1 MKDLLMFFVHFILLS
16 LILTVSGD
24 EIVYGQLS
32 ETVVLPC
39 TFNPNSN
46 EIIIHWQRSNGQ
58 SSDIIVHS
66 YYHSKDHLEKQNVTY
81 QNRTSLFYSD
91 FPKGNASLELR
102 HLRLEDEGVYKCYM
116 GKEYNV
122 NLKII
127 SFKNFSLNRQ
137 NTTTRLECAAWDVHL
152 LPSIT
157 WSDASGIINETNRTE
172 VKTDRLMSVISEI
185 NITNSSQVYQC
196 QIHNSV
202 PNLNWTGI
210 WNMTDP
216 LNKVEGDEAV
226 LQCDIPHS
234 LNVKNIRVTW
244 SVAGKKPFA
253 CVDNI
258 SEMLENSRFSWVSV
272 NNHQTNASIILKNL
286 KISDSED
293 YVCNISSHDYM
304 QLRVTSL
311 TVAKVTTDKM
321 ENRYRYEFISL
332 PIIAAICIGIGIGI
346 YCFRRTRKGM
356 NGNNQSSIL

>member
-127 SFKNFSLNRQ
+127 
-137 NTTTRLECAAWDVHL
+137 
-152 LPSIT
+152 
-157 WSDASGIINETNRTE
+157 
-172 VKTDRLMSVISEI
+172 
-185 NITNSSQVYQC
+185 Y
-196 QIHNSV
+196 
-202 PNLNWTGI
+202 
-210 WNMTDP
+210 P

-356 NGNNQSSIL
+356 NGNNQSSDSTEMDQLNS

>member
-16 LILTVSGD
+16 LILTVS
-24 EIVYGQLS
+24 
-32 ETVVLPC
+32 
-39 TFNPNSN
+39 
-46 EIIIHWQRSNGQ
+46 
-58 SSDIIVHS
+58 
-66 YYHSKDHLEKQNVTY
+66 
-81 QNRTSLFYSD
+81 
-91 FPKGNASLELR
+91 A
-102 HLRLEDEGVYKCYM
+102 
-116 GKEYNV
+116 
-122 NLKII
+122 
-127 SFKNFSLNRQ
+127 FKNFSLNRQ

-356 NGNNQSSIL
+356 NGNNQSSDSTEMDQLNS